1 MGASQWESEVADQ
14 RPGRKSFG
22 STIKIEAPHMPILAA
37 QLK

>member
-22 STIKIEAPHMPILAA
+22 STIKIEAPHMPVRPT
-37 QLK
+37 QLE